1 MPSAVPAPGSA
12 VPPPG
17 SALPPPGS
25 VVPPPA
31 GPSPAGLPARDLRG
45 LRVSALGLGC
55 LPTTAFYGR
64 PDEKEAVATIR
75 AALDAGVTL
84 LDTADVQG
92 LGAGEELLGR
102 ALAGRRDEVVLA
114 TKFGMVRSPDGAFRG
129 LRGDRAYVRAAC
141 ERSLRRLGADHID
154 LYYQHW
160 IDPAVPVEET
170 AGAVADLV
178 AEGKV
183 RHFGLSEPSAAT
195 LRRADAVFPVTA
207 VQSEWSL
214 WTRDLEAEVL
224 PVCRDLGIGVVAY
237 APLGRGFLTGT
248 IRTTADLASED
259 FRRSQP
265 RFSPEGLAGN
275 RPLLHRLQPVADRL
289 GLTLAQ
295 LALAWVQHRGRDVVA
310 IPGTGRRTHLAE
322 NLAVAAVELTEQD
335 LAEVAEA
342 AAVPVHGA
350 RYAPNL
356 LAMTGN

>member
-1 MPSAVPAPGSA
+1 MPSAVPPIGS
-12 VPPPG
+12 P
-17 SALPPPGS
+17 
-25 VVPPPA
+25 VV
-31 GPSPAGLPARDLRG
+31 PSPAGLPVRELRG

-55 LPTTAFYGR
+55 LPTTVFYGR
-64 PDEKEAVATIR
+64 PDEAEAVATIR
-75 AALDAGVTL
+75 AAIAAGVTL

-102 ALAGRRDEVVLA
+102 AVAGRRDEVVLA
-114 TKFGMVRSPDGAFRG
+114 TKFGMVRSPDGAFQG

-170 AGAVADLV
+170 AAAVAELV
-178 AEGKV
+178 EEGKV
-183 RHFGLSEPSAAT
+183 RYFGLSEPSAAT
-195 LRRADAVFPVTA
+195 LRRADAVHPVTA

-214 WTRDLEAEVL
+214 WSRDLEAEVV
-224 PVCRDLGIGVVAY
+224 PVCRELGIGMVAY
-237 APLGRGFLTGT
+237 APLGRGFLTGA
-248 IRTTADLASED
+248 IRTTADLAADD

-265 RFSPEGLAGN
+265 RFSPAGLAGN
-275 RPLLHRLQPVADRL
+275 QLLLRRLRPVADRL
-289 GLTLAQ
+289 GLTLGQ

-310 IPGTGRRTHLAE
+310 IPGTGRRAHLAE
-322 NLAVAAVELTEQD
+322 NLAAATVELTEQD
-335 LAEVAEA
+335 LAAVAEA
-342 AAVPVHGA
+342 AAVPVHGE